1 LKPFVGRIF
10 LGRSIEGSE
19 KFNFSKKKSDF
30 EKLRFCCAEIF
41 AGTK

>member
-19 KFNFSKKKSDF
+19 KFNFSKKK
-30 EKLRFCCAEIF
+30 
-41 AGTK
+41 